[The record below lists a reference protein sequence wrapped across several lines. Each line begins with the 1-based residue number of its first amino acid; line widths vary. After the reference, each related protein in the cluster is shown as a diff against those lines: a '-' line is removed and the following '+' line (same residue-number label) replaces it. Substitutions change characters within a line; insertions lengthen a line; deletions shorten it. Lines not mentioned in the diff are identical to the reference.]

1 VLSASGCAFG
11 QTRAPTESGMRPMP
25 DIGISAGPR
34 VEAAVTLLGSAGLP
48 TEDLA
53 RLSLEHFFFAGPAE
67 APTGLVGL
75 EMLGDVAL
83 LRSLVVAKPLRGSGA
98 GSALL
103 DHAERHART
112 RGVKVLYLLTTTAER
127 FFAQRGY
134 VHAPRDSAPAAIRAT
149 REFSALCPSSS
160 AFMSRQL

>member
-1 VLSASGCAFG
+1 
-11 QTRAPTESGMRPMP
+11 
-25 DIGISAGPR
+25 
-34 VEAAVTLLGSAGLP
+34 VTLLGAAGLP

-53 RLSLEHFFFAGPAE
+53 RLSLEHFFFAGPVD

-75 EMLGDVAL
+75 EMFGDVAL
-83 LRSLVVAKPLRGSGA
+83 LRSLVVAEPLRGSGA

-103 DHAERHART
+103 DHAERHARS
-112 RGVKVLYLLTTTAER
+112 RGVKVVYLLTTTAEA
-127 FFAQRGY
+127 FFARRGY
-134 VHAPRDSAPAAIRAT
+134 GHAARASAPTAIRAT

>member
-1 VLSASGCAFG
+1 MLSAGGCAFSKSH
-11 QTRAPTESGMRPMP
+11 APQESGVSAMP
-25 DIGISAGPR
+25 DLSITAGPR
-34 VEAAVTLLGSAGLP
+34 VEAAMTLLRAAGLP
-48 TEDLA
+48 TQDLDCM
-53 RLSLEHFFFAGPAE
+53 SLEHFFFAGPAE

-75 EMLGDVAL
+75 EMFGDVAL
-83 LRSLVVAKPLRGSGA
+83 LRSLVVAEPLRGGGA

-103 DHAERHART
+103 NHAERHARG
-112 RGVKVLYLLTTTAER
+112 RGVKVVYLLTTTAEQ

-134 VHAPRDSAPAAIRAT
+134 GHAARDSAPAAIRAT